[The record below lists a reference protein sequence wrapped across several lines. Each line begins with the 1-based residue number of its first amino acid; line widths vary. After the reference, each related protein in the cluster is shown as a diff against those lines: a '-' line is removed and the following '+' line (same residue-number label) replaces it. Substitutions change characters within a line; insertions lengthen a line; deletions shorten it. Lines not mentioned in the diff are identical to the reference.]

1 MEEEPLVQLKKTNRR
16 GPGKKQ
22 KLEIDVS
29 KSLKETFLQSKA
41 LSGALRVSPDLFLL
55 GGGFYLGYVMNM
67 RPGIDMP
74 LIPGGFVGFPDFGSK
89 VTELTTQV
97 KAQEETVASLERS
110 VKIIERDADCIALCE
125 EARRFHA
132 RAALPFDMAACLKA
146 CETETG
152 PSLTPAI
159 EAAMAKLAALRQDLL
174 KHKIAQGVLM
184 STLIYAFTRP
194 GFLQGIGE
202 IIPG

>member
-41 LSGALRVSPDLFLL
+41 LSGALKASPDLFLL

-67 RPGIDMP
+67 RPGIDVP
-74 LIPGGFVGFPDFGSK
+74 LIPGGFVGFPDFGGK
-89 VTELTTQV
+89 IKQLQTQV
-97 KAQEETVASLERS
+97 DAAENEVA
-110 VKIIERDADCIALCE
+110 KE
-125 EARRFHA
+125 EAGLVTDVEA
-132 RAALPFDMAACLKA
+132 CVQAANDAFDQHRDTLRLGAAVAACN
-146 CETETG
+146 
-152 PSLTPAI
+152 
-159 EAAMAKLAALRQDLL
+159 AMTAVSEGLIANLAALRQELL